1 MIEKIEIN
9 LFNNNNLTIKIM
21 LTQQSEIRE
30 VHGISEEQKQRISDF
45 LQGAIYCW
53 CKNRKDEWFA
63 ARDFLGGDNYY
74 WQNTPMFALYEKSEN
89 IEQAAKDAGWLL
101 KKVIA
106 DDKRS
111 FETKKE
117 GLVRQYRWNGDE
129 DNN

>member
-1 MIEKIEIN
+1 VIEKIEIN

>member
-1 MIEKIEIN
+1 
-9 LFNNNNLTIKIM
+9 M
-21 LTQQSEIRE
+21 LKQQSEIRE

-45 LQGAIYCW
+45 LQGAVYCW

-63 ARDFLGGDNYY
+63 ARDLLGGDNYY

-89 IEQAAKDAGWLL
+89 IEQAGKDAGWLL

-106 DDKRS
+106 DDKRG

-117 GLVRQYRWNGDE
+117 GLVRQYHWNGDE